1 MSDGAIPVTILS
13 GSLGAGKTTT
23 VNRLLQGAGDRRV
36 AVLVNDM
43 GEVNVDAD
51 LLDGSDLATAEGG
64 VAELSNGCICC
75 ELQDDFETEVSRL
88 ARTRDFDVLVV
99 EPSGISEPAPI
110 AQHFETGSRAAARY
124 DVDAVV
130 AVVDARQF
138 HDAFCE
144 VPEAPRDDRAG
155 SASDPRAAGAGEVGT
170 TETEDGEVRPLSDL
184 LVQQAEFA
192 DVIVLNKCDLLVDDA
207 LDEVEDLLASLQP
220 DAELRRAVHGD
231 VDPDEVLET
240 GLFDPGAASEK
251 AGWKRALDA
260 HEEGDGDH
268 GHDHGHDDHQHDGD
282 GHAHRHPDEQYGVT
296 SFVYRRVEPLHPGRF
311 HAFLADFPEGVVRAK
326 GRCWVAG
333 REDTSLLLG
342 QAGPSVRVERVGPW
356 IVSRPEIEQDIHR
369 SNHPDLAWD
378 DEWGDRRTELVFIG
392 TAFDEDAIRAALD
405 DCLLTEAEWDDDW
418 SSFENPFPVDGDDA
432 LTFVR

>member
-1 MSDGAIPVTILS
+1 MSDAAIPVTILS
-13 GSLGAGKTTT
+13 GSLGAGKTTLC
-23 VNRLLQGAGDRRV
+23 NHLLRESGDRRV

-51 LLDGSDLATAEGG
+51 LLDGADLASAEGG

-99 EPSGISEPAPI
+99 EASGISEPAPI
-110 AQHFETGSRAAARY
+110 ARHFQTGSRAAARY

-138 HDAFCE
+138 HDAFE
-144 VPEAPRDDRAG
+144 GE
-155 SASDPRAAGAGEVGT
+155 GEVEK

-184 LVQQAEFA
+184 LVEQAEFA
-192 DVIVLNKCDLLVDDA
+192 DVLVLNKCDLLDDDA
-207 LDEVEDLLASLQP
+207 LAEVEELLASLNP
-220 DAELRRAVHGD
+220 DAEIRRSVHGD
-231 VDPDEVLET
+231 VEPGAVLET
-240 GLFDPGAASEK
+240 RRFDPAAAGEK
-251 AGWKRALDA
+251 AGWQRALDHHEDGGEVHDHA
-260 HEEGDGDH
+260 HGDGHDGH
-268 GHDHGHDDHQHDGD
+268 GDGHDHPHGD
-282 GHAHRHPDEQYGVT
+282 GHNHDHGDDGHRHPDEAYGVT
-296 SFVYRRVEPLHPGRF
+296 SFVYRRVHPLHPGRF
-311 HAFLADFPEGVVRAK
+311 RAFLADFPGGVVRAK

-342 QAGPSVRVERVGPW
+342 QAGPSVRVEAVGPW
-356 IVSRPEIEQDIHR
+356 IASLPEVEQDVYR

-392 TAFDEDAIRAALD
+392 RDYDEDAVRATLD
-405 DCLLTEAEWDDDW
+405 DCLLTDDELSADW
-418 SSFENPFPVDGDDA
+418 TTFENPFPADPDDDA
-432 LTFVR
+432 LAFVD